1 MIAAHIRIY
10 SNNKVSFRRQ
20 EEIIKSFAQSKEL
33 TIDKWYKDMGNKIRT
48 NNQIENIIKALKAGD
63 TLIIADISR
72 LSRKLV
78 GVMHL
83 LTMCIERKITL
94 YSATEGYTFQD
105 DINSKTFAFTFCL
118 VAEIERKLISVRTKE
133 ALALTRSKGVKL
145 GRPSGSQ
152 QIKLLLPHKE
162 EIEQEIKDEN
172 VTYSELAEH
181 YKVSLSSM
189 KRFIKEYITDIN

>member
-33 TIDKWYKDMGNKIRT
+33 TIDKWYKDTGNKIRT

-94 YSATEGYTFQD
+94 YSAMEGYTFQD

-181 YKVSLSSM
+181 YKVSPSSM

>member
-94 YSATEGYTFQD
+94 YSAMEGYTFQD

-181 YKVSLSSM
+181 YKVSPSSM